1 MEVKNSS
8 GKIIGNIE
16 ITNQEIKINHNTKP
30 QLIIDDPT
38 IINKILV
45 KDESIITILFDDY
58 FLLIG
63 EIAALY
69 GTCYAT
75 MAKHLKAKGVNTDS
89 RAGRRNSSWGTT
101 FSEER
106 VKNICKALEGKR
118 RYGVYERTPEIR
130 QKISEGVKKHYKE
143 HKVSRETKQ
152 KLSEAWKRG
161 CYDNSPMGRGYNG
174 YFYSIKNNK
183 DFYFRSLLEL
193 NYLLLLEQD
202 STIEY
207 YSVEPFQIKLPNNHH
222 YTPDILING
231 ETLIELK
238 PFNHLNWEDEERWN
252 LELEGAALYCKEHN
266 YNFQIIYDKDI
277 GFESRKFKRWFLS
290 NQDNL
295 TQYNIRL
302 KKEIVWS

>member
-1 MEVKNSS
+1 
-8 GKIIGNIE
+8 
-16 ITNQEIKINHNTKP
+16 
-30 QLIIDDPT
+30 
-38 IINKILV
+38 
-45 KDESIITILFDDY
+45 
-58 FLLIG
+58 
-63 EIAALY
+63 
-69 GTCYAT
+69 
-75 MAKHLKAKGVNTDS
+75 
-89 RAGRRNSSWGTT
+89 
-101 FSEER
+101 
-106 VKNICKALEGKR
+106 
-118 RYGVYERTPEIR
+118 
-130 QKISEGVKKHYKE
+130 
-143 HKVSRETKQ
+143 
-152 KLSEAWKRG
+152 
-161 CYDNSPMGRGYNG
+161 MGRGYNG

>member
-30 QLIIDDPT
+30 QLIINDPT
-38 IINKILV
+38 IINKVLA
-45 KDESIITILFDDY
+45 KNESIIAILFDDY

-75 MAKHLKAKGVNTDS
+75 MAKHLKAKGVNTNS

-130 QKISEGVKKHYKE
+130 
-143 HKVSRETKQ
+143 
-152 KLSEAWKRG
+152 
-161 CYDNSPMGRGYNG
+161 
-174 YFYSIKNNK
+174 
-183 DFYFRSLLEL
+183 
-193 NYLLLLEQD
+193 
-202 STIEY
+202 
-207 YSVEPFQIKLPNNHH
+207 
-222 YTPDILING
+222 
-231 ETLIELK
+231 
-238 PFNHLNWEDEERWN
+238 
-252 LELEGAALYCKEHN
+252 
-266 YNFQIIYDKDI
+266 
-277 GFESRKFKRWFLS
+277 
-290 NQDNL
+290 
-295 TQYNIRL
+295 
-302 KKEIVWS
+302 